1 MKLKPIWIIFG
12 GIAFVLL
19 IAPTLGLFIDVG
31 EISEEYEFLRPIL
44 LGAIIMIGP
53 AVIGLLELSKR
64 RS

>member
-31 EISEEYEFLRPIL
+31 ELSEEYEFLRPIL

-64 RS
+64 ES